1 MYYIVYFIDEYFAK
15 FNNFV
20 EVNYKTINS
29 DDLQYFTSVIGEK
42 NCLNNNEILYQYSKD
57 YTEDLSY
64 LPSVVLIPESKEQIS
79 ELMKHCYQECIPV
92 SVRGAGTGLSG
103 SCLPTHGGVVLSM
116 EKLNKIL
123 SIDTE
128 NFQAQ
133 VQPGVINEQLQ
144 MAVQELGLFYPPDPA
159 SKGSCTL
166 GGNVA
171 HSSGGPRCVKYGTT
185 RDFILNLEVVLPNG
199 DIIETGANVLKNSTA
214 YNLTQLFVGSE
225 GTLGIV
231 TKITLKL
238 IPFPKFRALLLC
250 SFYSPEK
257 ACQTVPK
264 ILQSGVIPSC
274 LEFIDRKGFDLS
286 ITHNQIPFSL
296 LDNEKAFL
304 LIEVDAFSH
313 DDLFPQMEKINE
325 VLSENEVI
333 NVLPADDSNNM
344 EKFWKIRR
352 SIGEVV
358 KKQSIYKEEDTV
370 VPRIHLTDIY
380 NKVNELSIKYGFEA
394 VCYGHAGDGN
404 LHINILKNNLS
415 EEQWNNELPI
425 AIRELFTECKKYGGT
440 ISGEHGIGLVQKPYL
455 DIVFNHSHFQLFKGI
470 KYTFDP
476 KNILNPGKIFDI

>member
-1 MYYIVYFIDEYFAK
+1 M
-15 FNNFV
+15 
-20 EVNYKTINS
+20 VNYKTINS
-29 DDLQYFTSVIGEK
+29 DDLKFFSNIVGQ
-42 NCLNNNEILYQYSKD
+42 NNSLIDSETLYQYSKD
-57 YTEDLSY
+57 YTEDLSF
-64 LPSVVLIPESKEQIS
+64 LPSVVLKPDNKEHIS
-79 ELMKHCYQECIPV
+79 SIMKYCYLENIPV

-116 EKLNKIL
+116 EKLNNII
-123 SIDTE
+123 SIDVE

-238 IPFPKFRALLLC
+238 LPYPKYRALLLA
-250 SFYSPEK
+250 SFTSPEN

-264 ILQSGVIPSC
+264 VLQSGVQPSC
-274 LEFIDRKGFDLS
+274 LEFIDRKGFNLS
-286 ITHNQIPFSL
+286 TTHNQIHFPL
-296 LDNEKAFL
+296 LENENAFL
-304 LIEVDAFSH
+304 LIEVDAFNQ

-325 VLSENEVI
+325 VLTENEAI
-333 NVLPADDSNNM
+333 NVLPADDSVTM

-370 VPRIHLTDIY
+370 VPRTHLTDIY
-380 NKVNELSIKYGFEA
+380 NKVNELTKEYGFEA

-404 LHINILKNNLS
+404 LHINILKNDMS
-415 EEQWNNELPI
+415 DEKWNNELPN
-425 AIRELFTECKKYGGT
+425 AIRELFMECKKYGGT

-455 DIVFNHSHFQLFKGI
+455 DIVFNSSHFQLFKGI
-470 KYTFDP
+470 KNTFDP